1 MSNDTLAEALGALYA
16 STGGAKWHSPWDL
29 AKVSGSR
36 VDMCSLTGIRCEA
49 PNMWSTDLSIDNRN
63 EDGDVYGM
71 DGLQGTLPTELGLV
85 PTLSEVVLIFQPGLS
100 GTIPTE
106 LGAVSPCLDLYQSR
120 ISGTIPETFAQQER
134 IGILGI
140 AETSISGTLPNQ
152 LLAREY
158 GEHFVW
164 FEIRDTKLSGT
175 LPASSSRSA
184 PSVPLGEVLEPLE
197 VDLSRTQLSGTV
209 PTQLAAVLRFHRTK
223 TFRLGSTRLSGTMP
237 SELGVIAG
245 SLQALSL
252 AGTSISGTLP
262 TELGNLVALEAV
274 QLERS
279 HLSGTLPTQL
289 GQLTAMTGEPPPES
303 AGPYAQASHFDLRQ
317 TRLSGSLPSELRASR
332 AAYNVEF
339 TSVSVQSLRTPPPP
353 TTTTMSAASASPLQ
367 VARSPGP
374 PLTASSI
381 PPLALPLSSP
391 LSSPLTSPFA
401 SPSLAPLLGLLPS
414 TSSAALSG
422 HASGPGGERYGGGP
436 EGSSTEGEQ
445 HGSWSALVLVMLVAA
460 TAAAVLAVRRAKADR
475 ERRRAAEIEVEHL
488 VGAGGWP
495 EE

>member
-184 PSVPLGEVLEPLE
+184 PSLPLGEVLEPLE

-237 SELGVIAG
+237 SELGVLAG

-289 GQLTAMTGEPPPES
+289 GRLTAMTGEPPPES
-303 AGPYAQASHFDLRQ
+303 VGPYALASLFDLRQ

-339 TSVSVQSLRTPPPP
+339 TSVSVQSLRAPPP
-353 TTTTMSAASASPLQ
+353 TTTTTMPAASASPLQ
-367 VARSPGP
+367 VAPSPGL
-374 PLTASSI
+374 PLTASSS

-391 LSSPLTSPFA
+391 LTSP
-401 SPSLAPLLGLLPS
+401 PLAPLLGLLPS
-414 TSSAALSG
+414 TSSASLSG
-422 HASGPGGERYGGGP
+422 HASGPGAEHHGGGP